1 MGHTGLDRSGLPGTG
16 RGMRLRR
23 PGSSTEGRGEEG
35 PNPWGLFAVLGTGIG
50 CIGISLMVKP
60 VRESLYA
67 PEAQA
72 LILDLNIRLA
82 LVMPFVLIIATLA
95 GL

>member
-1 MGHTGLDRSGLPGTG
+1 
-16 RGMRLRR
+16 
-23 PGSSTEGRGEEG
+23 
-35 PNPWGLFAVLGTGIG
+35 
-50 CIGISLMVKP
+50 MVKP

-82 LVMPFVLIIATLA
+82 LVMPFVLIIATVA

>member
-1 MGHTGLDRSGLPGTG
+1 MGI
-16 RGMRLRR
+16 
-23 PGSSTEGRGEEG
+23 
-35 PNPWGLFAVLGTGIG
+35 GIG

-82 LVMPFVLIIATLA
+82 LVMPFVLIIATVA